1 MRFWQRPLVAATA
14 TTVNAA
20 QPNAATAQG
29 QAQYN
34 ANQHPR
40 GADGRFIT
48 TGGTVEVLGPGGK
61 PVAEGQVNAIITT
74 PQGPM
79 IQLKNPST
87 GQVVTVSP
95 SQVQQAP
102 TSIATLSA
110 PGTQVIPPTVS
121 RATSAGRSDAR
132 NGVTARTGT
141 DPFGNKADPTLLA
154 AYQAGY
160 KAEQVTLARIAAS
173 KAKTAANKAAAAN
186 KKAGGSAYI
195 SPKSVAPAGFKH
207 YGK

>member
-20 QPNAATAQG
+20 QPATAPG
-29 QAQYN
+29 VAQYN

-48 TGGTVEVLGPGGK
+48 TGGTVEVLQNGK
-61 PVAEGQVNAIITT
+61 PVAEGQVNAILTT

-87 GQVVTVSP
+87 GQIVTVSP

-110 PGTQVIPPTVS
+110 PGTQVIPPTAS
-121 RATSAGRSDAR
+121 RATAAGRADAR
-132 NGVTARTGT
+132 QGVTARTGT

-160 KAEQVTLARIAAS
+160 KAEQVTMARIAAS